1 MDRPVSQKVKRGR
14 ILKRLAWLS
23 VIAALIVT
31 AVVVLRSSLKASV
44 EKDRLRI
51 AVAEEGD
58 LQSTLTASGE
68 IIPAFEQVLTS
79 PIPAN
84 VEAVLVDIGE
94 EVRAGQS
101 VLSLDKAATLLSY
114 EKMKDQMALRENTI
128 RKLKINLKK
137 KLNDLI
143 VQDSIKALRIQSL
156 KNDRDTEVELIELGG
171 GVPSDLE
178 QIKLNLRIAELEKRQ
193 LESNI
198 EMEREAVEASLRE
211 EEIQL
216 SIESHDLKE
225 LERKLELADIQAK
238 RRGVLTWVN
247 DKIGASINEGEVLA
261 RIADLESFKVRG
273 TCSDIYV
280 DQLRQGMPVIVN
292 VNDIRLEGTISTI
305 RPTIE
310 NNILTFEVQLKED
323 NHPSLRSNM
332 KAEVFIVT
340 AAIENTVKV
349 ANGPAFNGKAR
360 QYVFVLN
367 GEQAERREVE
377 IGLTNFDFVEI
388 TRNIKA
394 GEKVIIS
401 DLSDYDHLPTLK
413 IK

>member
-14 ILKRLAWLS
+14 ILKRLAWIAG
-23 VIAALIVT
+23 IAALVVV
-31 AVVVLRSSLKASV
+31 AFVVLRSSLKASV
-44 EKDRLRI
+44 EKERLRI
-51 AVAEEGD
+51 AVAEEGH

-84 VEAVLVDIGE
+84 IDAVLVDVGE
-94 EVRAGQS
+94 EVRSGQP
-101 VLSLDKAATLLSY
+101 VLSLEKAATLLAY
-114 EKMKDQMALRENTI
+114 EKMKDQMALRENNI

-156 KNDRDTEVELIELGG
+156 KNDRDTEMELIEMGG

-198 EMEREAVEASLRE
+198 ETEREAVEASLRE

-216 SIESHDLKE
+216 RIESHNLED
-225 LERKLELADIQAK
+225 LERKLQLANIQAK

-247 DKIGASINEGEVLA
+247 DKIGARVNEGEVLA
-261 RIADLESFKVRG
+261 RIADLESFKVLG
-273 TCSDIYV
+273 TCSDVYAE
-280 DQLRQGMPVIVN
+280 QLRLGMPVIVN
-292 VNDIRLEGTISTI
+292 VNDIRLEGAISNI

-323 NHPSLRSNM
+323 DHPGLRSNM

-340 AAIENTVKV
+340 AAKDNTIKV

-401 DLSDYDHLPTLK
+401 DLSDYDHLPNLK